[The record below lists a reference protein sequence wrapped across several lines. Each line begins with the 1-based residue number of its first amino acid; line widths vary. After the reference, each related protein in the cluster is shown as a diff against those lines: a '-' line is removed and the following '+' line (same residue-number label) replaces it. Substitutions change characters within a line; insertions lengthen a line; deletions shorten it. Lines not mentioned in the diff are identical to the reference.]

1 MKTTLFEGSR
11 INVPE
16 RSRSVNLN
24 WPFSGSFPDLVAW
37 PVAWPLWSSAVLS
50 VGGAEAAV
58 HCRALRVD
66 ALGTF
71 AGDLRDALSV
81 QGLGKK
87 RHKTNRVVEIK
98 EPHKGCL

>member
-1 MKTTLFEGSR
+1 MQAAKLQRPQSLAQIAEPNAQ
-11 INVPE
+11 I
-16 RSRSVNLN
+16 RSVNLN

-81 QGLGKK
+81 QGVHQAQVL
-87 RHKTNRVVEIK
+87 
-98 EPHKGCL
+98 L

>member
-1 MKTTLFEGSR
+1 MQAAKLQRPQSLAQKAEPKAQIRNKPQTA
-11 INVPE
+11 
-16 RSRSVNLN
+16 NLN

-81 QGLGKK
+81 QGVHQAQVL
-87 RHKTNRVVEIK
+87 
-98 EPHKGCL
+98 L